1 MKAMALR
8 VNVISPLSG
17 MAGAAFLFRVA
28 LFLAVAAYGIT
39 AGTAFSHA
47 APLKLGLLMN
57 YSSGSKEV
65 YRDRQRAF
73 ELAIKHINRG
83 GGVFGRPVEFAAGD
97 TTSDPDK
104 AVEQAR
110 RLIEVEGVHAIV
122 GPNSS
127 ANALPVAERVIG
139 PAGVPTISF
148 SASSPRLTEV
158 ADRDFFFRTVLSD
171 VAQGPVLARITR
183 ERGGGNVGMLYV
195 DDAWGRGLAASFM
208 TVWKGKLKA
217 VAFSRGRSSFVDALR
232 ESASEG
238 AEALVVIAFETDAE
252 TMVQEALAH
261 GIYRT
266 FTFSGASKRPYLV
279 RSLGGARLGGMYGS
293 GGGLATTARTLS
305 SRAWDAAY
313 IAEYGGL
320 PVFAYVR
327 ETYDAA
333 IALALAA
340 QAAGGVDGAA
350 IRDRLR
356 AVGTGPGVVVTA
368 SQQGVTN
375 ALRILA
381 AGGEVDYEGAA
392 TTLDW
397 DEKGDLRRGHVG
409 IWRFTADERVETVG
423 ATPYER

>member
-1 MKAMALR
+1 MKAMTLG
-8 VNVISPLSG
+8 VNMISPLSS
-17 MAGAAFLFRVA
+17 MIGAMSLFR
-28 LFLAVAAYGIT
+28 AVLLCAAAASGVF
-39 AGTAFSHA
+39 AGSAFSHA

-57 YSSGSKEV
+57 YSSGSEEV

-73 ELAIKHINRG
+73 ELAIKHLNQS
-83 GGVFGRPVEFAAGD
+83 GGVLGRPVEFAVGD
-97 TTSDPDK
+97 TTPDPEK

-110 RLIEVEGVHAIV
+110 RLIETEGVHAIV

-139 PAGVPTISF
+139 PAGIPTISF
-148 SASSPRLTEV
+148 SATSPRLTEA
-158 ADRDFFFRTVLSD
+158 ADSDFLFRTALSD

-183 ERGGGNVGMLYV
+183 ERGGDNVGMLYV
-195 DDAWGRGLAASFM
+195 DDAWGQGLAASFM
-208 TVWKGKLKA
+208 AAWKGKLKA

-232 ESASEG
+232 ESVSGG
-238 AEALVVIAFETDAE
+238 AEALVVIAFETDAK

-266 FTFSGASKRPYLV
+266 FTFGDAAKRPYLV
-279 RSLGGARLGGMYGS
+279 RSLGGDRLGGMYGS
-293 GGGLATTARTLS
+293 GGGPATTARTAS

-313 IAEYGGL
+313 VAEYGSL
-320 PVFAYVR
+320 PVFSYVR
-327 ETYDAA
+327 ETYDATV
-333 IALALAA
+333 ALALAA
-340 QAAGGVDGAA
+340 QAAGSVDGAA

-356 AVGTGPGVVVTA
+356 AVGAGPGAVVIA
-368 SQQGVTN
+368 GPQGVAD

-381 AGGEVDYEGAA
+381 GGGEIDYEGAA

-423 ATPYER
+423 AVPYER

>member
-1 MKAMALR
+1 MKATASKA
-8 VNVISPLSG
+8 NVIPPPCGAARMIRLIRFLAILMAAAYG
-17 MAGAAFLFRVA
+17 GLAGAA
-28 LFLAVAAYGIT
+28 LA
-39 AGTAFSHA
+39 HA

-73 ELAIKHINRG
+73 ELAAKHVNQG
-83 GGVFGRPVEFAAGD
+83 GGVLGRPVEFAVGD
-97 TTSDPDK
+97 TTSDPEK

-110 RLIEVEGVHAIV
+110 RLIEIERVHAIV

-148 SASSPRLTEV
+148 SASSPKLTKA
-158 ADRDFFFRTVLSD
+158 ADRGFFFRTVLSD

-208 TVWKGKLKA
+208 AAWKGKLKA

-238 AEALVVIAFETDAE
+238 AKALVVIAFETDAE
-252 TMVQEALAH
+252 TMVQEALAQ

-266 FTFSGASKRPYLV
+266 FTFGDAAKRPYLV
-279 RSLGGARLGGMYGS
+279 RSIGGDRLGGMYGS
-293 GGGLATTARTLS
+293 GGGLATTARTAS

-313 IAEYGGL
+313 VAEYGSL

-327 ETYDAA
+327 ETYDATV
-333 IALALAA
+333 ALALAA
-340 QAAGGVDGAA
+340 QAAGSLDGAA

-356 AVGTGPGVVVTA
+356 AVGAGPGIVVTA
-368 SQQGVTN
+368 GPRGVAD

-381 AGGEVDYEGAA
+381 GGGEVDYEGAA
-392 TTLDW
+392 TSLDW
-397 DEKGDLRRGHVG
+397 DENGDLRRGHVG
-409 IWRFTADERVETVG
+409 IWRFTPDERVETVG
-423 ATPYER
+423 AEPYER